1 MDIAPTAVQPPE
13 VFNPSTLEY
22 SMATSLPRITK
33 QQLRYERRQLKKM
46 PKELAR
52 IKKLN
57 ELRAMQEFTL
67 NQQTGA
73 PPDLSLIRGGA
84 QYLGPTQ
91 QGSAAQMFDP
101 MAAGA
106 SGTPPGPGAPYP
118 GSFGPPQNQ
127 FSPPQFQLGAG
138 MSPGGM
144 MLPPSQSG
152 VPGGLIYTD
161 MPSIEQQFAVTSP
174 ETDINAEPIFEE
186 EGEQFGA
193 SFADMEPLD
202 SYGAV
207 TGEASQVGF
216 FDKLGGLLTTGAEK
230 YADVAKAQAAA
241 KTAKYQSQYAQ
252 SRVPAPAS
260 AGMPTGS
267 LDKQTLMALAL
278 VALGGFL
285 FLRSARS

>member
-1 MDIAPTAVQPPE
+1 
-13 VFNPSTLEY
+13 LEY
-22 SMATSLPRITK
+22 NMATPLPRITK
-33 QQLRYERRQLKKM
+33 QQLKYERKLLKKM

-52 IKKLN
+52 IRKLN

-101 MAAGA
+101 MMVSA
-106 SGTPPGPGAPYP
+106 PPGPGAPYP
-118 GSFGPPQNQ
+118 GSFGPPMNQ

-161 MPSIEQQFAVTSP
+161 MPSIEQQFSP
-174 ETDINAEPIFEE
+174 TYPEIDLSTEPVFEE

-193 SFADMEPLD
+193 SFAEMEPLD
-202 SYGAV
+202 SYAAV
-207 TGEASQVGF
+207 TGEPAQVGF

-241 KTAKYQSQYAQ
+241 KTAKYQAAYTK
-252 SRVPAPAS
+252 SRVPVPA
-260 AGMPTGS
+260 ATGMPTGS